1 MQLYVFLNKNSCAAT
16 VIRTGS
22 WESALHLLIF
32 LLTCLRLCACA
43 SVEPAEV
50 TLQGSLVAIEGQ
62 DLNLSCYATSS
73 NPPVHIRWWLGYK
86 ELNTSVV
93 TMEEVRQHSTQLA
106 QMWNVDRAEEKKY
119 DHARKRYC
127 TQWVIIGPQRIVF
140 AFCEDKPTRI
150 YPSVKFA
157 WILFLY

>member
-1 MQLYVFLNKNSCAAT
+1 M
-16 VIRTGS
+16 
-22 WESALHLLIF
+22 
-32 LLTCLRLCACA
+32 CACA

-50 TLQGSLVAIEGQ
+50 TLLGLLTAIEGQ

-106 QMWNVDRAEEKKY
+106 ERWNIYLSKQEDKNNAS
-119 DHARKRYC
+119 KRYC
-127 TQWVIIGPQRIVF
+127 TQWVITHAGLFRGNSEKGQVF
-140 AFCEDKPTRI
+140 VYFFVNTRQKALPFI
-150 YPSVKFA
+150 QVY
-157 WILFLY
+157 LYGTNKKNS